1 MVVLLSISAQCAAQ
15 HLGAETGGD
24 MNAWTGAVAG
34 ATPGRGDATST
45 RLCRP
50 TSGTRLSN
58 LHPAQGGAKI
68 FLKVDLNIFQDVL
81 NI

>member
-1 MVVLLSISAQCAAQ
+1 MRVSVWMVVLLSISAP
-15 HLGAETGGD
+15 GGGD
-24 MNAWTGAVAG
+24 GRRYERVERSGGRSDA
-34 ATPGRGDATST
+34 GRGDATST

-58 LHPAQGGAKI
+58 LHPAQGGRKI
-68 FLKVDLNIFQDVL
+68 FLKLPLNIFQDVL